1 MNKTSWIIGG
11 SSGIGAA
18 LALELSK
25 NGESV
30 CISSRSLDSLKQKA
44 IEISNQTGKYIH
56 HVNTDVSSY
65 EQVSQAAK
73 DIIAKYEK
81 IDRVIFMAGI
91 YEPMKTDCMD
101 PSFTAKIVEV
111 NFLSSRVLLL
121 NDLNSRIP
129 VTLGDD
135 STQAILSGKGERDR
149 KSTRLNSSH

>member
-65 EQVSQAAK
+65 EQVSQAARG
-73 DIIAKYEK
+73 IIAKYEK

-101 PSFTAKIVEV
+101 PSFRQK
-111 NFLSSRVLLL
+111 
-121 NDLNSRIP
+121 
-129 VTLGDD
+129 
-135 STQAILSGKGERDR
+135 
-149 KSTRLNSSH
+149 